1 MKEIDPTLKSFLKI
15 KQFWMAEMEP
25 RYKRTKAIAV
35 TKKTLFINSKES
47 HPIVKKKIQ
56 TNKKEIIKKINK
68 TLNERLTD
76 LVEGSGF

>member
-1 MKEIDPTLKSFLKI
+1 MQEIDPTLKSFLKI
-15 KQFWMAEMEP
+15 KQFWVAEMEP
-25 RYKRTKAIAV
+25 RYKRTRATAL

-68 TLNERLTD
+68 ALKEGVTD